1 MIIILPF
8 LFITAFVILITRVK
22 VTPQDTAI
30 VIERLGTYHR
40 VEVNSV
46 YFLIPFIEKVVS
58 SITLREQDFN
68 LSRTTKTADNISKTV
83 NAEVY
88 YQVVNP
94 ELFTYNVKEPLKIL
108 KRMVKEQLTEN
119 ISMYEKDALADK
131 DVAIS
136 ERMIAALNVDTA
148 QWGVKITRI
157 YITIY

>member
-1 MIIILPF
+1 M
-8 LFITAFVILITRVK
+8 A
-22 VTPQDTAI
+22 
-30 VIERLGTYHR
+30 G
-40 VEVNSV
+40 
-46 YFLIPFIEKVVS
+46 IPFIEKVVS

-68 LSRTTKTADNISKTV
+68 LSRTAKTADNISKTV

-108 KRMVKEQLTEN
+108 KRMVKEQLAEN